1 MIIQIVFTSLFL
13 VLGLIY
19 GKLFCGKICPFG
31 MIQDLVFKIPFPK
44 KIKTFKGDKILRYL
58 KYVLLIYPL
67 ISLLFTQNSEELM
80 NRSSEDFSV
89 GKIIILGSC
98 VLFSILLFRPICK
111 YLCPLGALFSIFNMI
126 APYKYR
132 VRQSECIQCNK
143 CAKVCKMN
151 IEQPYKMPNH
161 PECIRCGKCKKICPT
176 NVIYTGFKKKDR

>member
-58 KYVLLIYPL
+58 KYVLLVYPF
-67 ISLLFTQNSEELM
+67 ISLLFVHNSEELM
-80 NRSSEDFSV
+80 NRSSGNFSV
-89 GKIIILGSC
+89 GRIIVCVSC
-98 VLFSILLFRPICK
+98 VLLSILLFRPVCK
-111 YLCPLGALFSIFNMI
+111 YLCPAGALFSILNRM

-132 VRQSECIQCNK
+132 VRQSACIQYFK
-143 CAKVCKMN
+143 YIKY
-151 IEQPYKMPNH
+151 EQNQYYLPWRAEYGSSLAVLP
-161 PECIRCGKCKKICPT
+161 
-176 NVIYTGFKKKDR
+176 